1 MVTSAGVLKGVP
13 DRWHKYRVVEAG
25 HLLGT
30 SEPEDPDRAERPSRA
45 GAREAAF
52 TDRRPASSVRR
63 ATLFVPAL
71 PAQNG
76 DDPQL
81 FGLNAAQMNL
91 AAALEE
97 AELPGGQ
104 AALLAALRHISEAQG
119 MSAVAARAGIPRES
133 LYRALS
139 PKGNPTIKTFL
150 AVVRGA
156 GLHLEVSREP
166 AHA

>member
-1 MVTSAGVLKGVP
+1 MSATRDVSHEEAVVAMLK
-13 DRWHKYRVVEAG
+13 A
-25 HLLGT
+25 
-30 SEPEDPDRAERPSRA
+30 DPDFANEY
-45 GAREAAF
+45 
-52 TDRRPASSVRR
+52 
-63 ATLFVPAL
+63 
-71 PAQNG
+71 
-76 DDPQL
+76 
-81 FGLNAAQMNL
+81 L
-91 AAALEE
+91 AATLEE

-104 AALLAALRHISEAQG
+104 AALLAALRHIAEAQG

-156 GLHLEVSREP
+156 GLHLDVSRES